1 MKRKMMINFEKK
13 MASGLDFCPS
23 NNYVLEF
30 ESERSCNNKN
40 QIIYNV
46 VTDKIKHDVR
56 ENLTLEELMKLY
68 E

>member
-1 MKRKMMINFEKK
+1 MKRKMIIKEIT
-13 MASGLDFCPS
+13 APSGLDFLPS